1 MRAVVF
7 SLLTL
12 SALLVLV
19 VGCAPATSAPLA
31 TPPPA
36 TAIPTQVESA
46 GPWQIVLQ
54 KEIEQPMRIAAFLD
68 ETFGLTGGPADVGRA
83 NVTTDGGQTWTL
95 AQSSA
100 GCLFG
105 LDVVDGQVIWQCS
118 LGPVGVSTDG
128 GQTWQAVTDYGNC
141 RQLSFLDAQ
150 TGWIATPYQLGATTD
165 GGQTWAEVSLP
176 EGVDNIAAVSRRTP
190 TDGYLLDNTGILHV
204 TQDGGQSWSSHA
216 LGLDLEGKPIPN
228 RETASAAVRFTDA
241 DHGLVVVHLAGGL
254 SSEVVALRTADGG
267 RTWEQEQV
275 MEVSLLNALYLSH
288 DGSVLTIA
296 DQMEEQ
302 VIVLRYTE

>member
-1 MRAVVF
+1 MRVVA
-7 SLLTL
+7 SSTLIL

-19 VGCAPATSAPLA
+19 VGCAPS

-36 TAIPTQVESA
+36 AAIPTQVEIV
-46 GPWQIVLQ
+46 GPWQIVFR

-68 ETFGLTGGPADVGRA
+68 ESFGLTGGPADVGRA
-83 NVTTDGGQTWTL
+83 NVTADGGRTWTL
-95 AQSSA
+95 AESSA

-105 LDVVDGQVIWQCS
+105 LDVVDSQVVWQCS

-150 TGWIATPYQLGATTD
+150 AGWIAAPSQLGATTD

-176 EGVDNIAAVSRRTP
+176 EGVENIAAVSLRTP
-190 TDGYLLDNTGILHV
+190 ADGYLLDNTGTLHV
-204 TQDGGQSWSSHA
+204 TQDGGQSWSSHS
-216 LGLDLEGKPIPN
+216 LGLDLEGRPIPN
-228 RETASAAVRFTDA
+228 RETASAAVRFFDA
-241 DHGLVVVHLAGGL
+241 EHGLVVVHLAGGL
-254 SSEVVALRTADGG
+254 SSEIVALRTADGG
-267 RTWEQEQV
+267 LTWEKEEV
-275 MEVSLLNALYLSH
+275 MSSSLLIALYLSH

-296 DQMEEQ
+296 DQVEEQ